1 MLKNEWIKYI
11 SKLEKV
17 KEKDTVDEIITK
29 EKNEVLYS
37 ELIQKFKHGIFSKRP
52 NPVEDKLEKAV
63 KSLAIYQ
70 SRAMCGIVSNTT
82 VSGCFRK

>member
-1 MLKNEWIKYI
+1 MDRFYHRLSVRNAVNLCLKNEWIKYI

-17 KEKDTVDEIITK
+17 KEKDAVDEIITK

-52 NPVEDKLEKAV
+52 NPVEDKLEKGSE
-63 KSLAIYQ
+63 KFSN
-70 SRAMCGIVSNTT
+70 CGIV
-82 VSGCFRK
+82 

>member
-17 KEKDTVDEIITK
+17 KEIDAVDKIITK

-52 NPVEDKLEKAV
+52 NPVGDKLEKAV

-70 SRAMCGIVSNTT
+70 SKSN
-82 VSGCFRK
+82 VRYCVKYYN